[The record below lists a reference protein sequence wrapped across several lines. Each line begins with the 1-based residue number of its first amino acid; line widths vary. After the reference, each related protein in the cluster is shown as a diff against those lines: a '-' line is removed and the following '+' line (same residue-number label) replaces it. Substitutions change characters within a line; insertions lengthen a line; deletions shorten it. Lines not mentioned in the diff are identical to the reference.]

1 MDRLKLYLGIT
12 DDSEDELLETIL
24 LDCEQMLRMYI
35 GAEEVPMELEW
46 IITELSVKRY
56 RKIGSEGLKE
66 EQIDVI
72 TNTFE
77 DGEPLAPYYSILND
91 YKRKSN
97 RLRML

>member
-12 DDSEDELLETIL
+12 DNSEDELLETIL

-35 GAEEVPMELEW
+35 GAKEVPMELEW

-77 DGEPLAPYYSILND
+77 DGEPLAPYHSISND
-91 YKRKSN
+91 
-97 RLRML
+97 

>member
-35 GAEEVPMELEW
+35 GAKEEPMELEW
-46 IITELSVKRY
+46 IITEHSVKRY

-66 EQIDVI
+66 EQLDDI
-72 TNTFE
+72 TNTFT
-77 DGEPLAPYYSILND
+77 DGEPLAPYHSILND

>member
-35 GAEEVPMELEW
+35 GAEVPVELEW
-46 IITELSVKRY
+46 IVTELSVKRY
-56 RKIGSEGLKE
+56 RKIGSEGLKS

-77 DGEPLAPYYSILND
+77 DGEPLAPYHSILND
-91 YKRKSN
+91 CKRKNN

>member
-35 GAEEVPMELEW
+35 GAKEVPMELEW

-56 RKIGSEGLKE
+56 RKIGSEGLKA

-72 TNTFE
+72 SNTYE
-77 DGEPLAPYYSILND
+77 DDPLAPYHSTID
-91 YKRKSN
+91 TYKRNSR
-97 RLRML
+97 RLRMI

>member
-35 GAEEVPMELEW
+35 GAKEVPMELEW

-56 RKIGSEGLKE
+56 RKIGSEGLKA

-72 TNTFE
+72 SNTYE
-77 DGEPLAPYYSILND
+77 DDPLAPYYTTID
-91 YKRKSN
+91 TYKRNSR
-97 RLRML
+97 RLRMI

>member
-12 DDSEDELLETIL
+12 DNSEDELLETIL
-24 LDCEQMLRMYI
+24 LDCEQMLKMYI
-35 GAEEVPMELEW
+35 GAKEVPMELEW

-56 RKIGSEGLKE
+56 RKIGSEGLKS

-77 DGEPLAPYYSILND
+77 DGDPLAPYQSILND

>member
-1 MDRLKLYLGIT
+1 MDKLKLYLGIT

-35 GAEEVPMELEW
+35 GAKRVPMELEW

-77 DGEPLAPYYSILND
+77 DGEPLAPYHSILND